1 MGILLRFTCLTTSE
15 HVLRKLCPEACDIFS
30 LMEILCSNHD
40 LILTDGL
47 KHFLKAKQICQWE
60 MLMNN
65 FFMFVYLRFSPL
77 KEADKWRSFVQ
88 LFLSYSIHA
97 MCEDFAFLHKKLLIW
112 LNKKYVYST
121 SKSDLSNTKQAGAR
135 KLHLSFETWENRF

>member
-15 HVLRKLCPEACDIFS
+15 HVLGKLHPEACDIFS

-65 FFMFVYLRFSPL
+65 FFMFVYLRFSSL

-97 MCEDFAFLHKKLLIW
+97 MCEDFAFLHKQLLIW